1 MLQFLVNGICLG
13 SVIAIVG
20 LGFGLIYNTTG
31 VFHLAHGGVYVLAGY
46 AFWSARATWGLPL
59 FVCIPLALVVAA
71 IAGVLIN
78 QLVYQ
83 PLAERSASISVVMI
97 SSIGVQIVLE
107 NALALA
113 FGSQPRILRADMAH
127 IVSLGSVILTYTQ
140 TLQLIAGVFI
150 TVAFWI
156 FLKHSRA
163 GQICRAV
170 SDDETLALVL
180 GIQTKRVHAL
190 VFAVG
195 SVLAGAGSI
204 LVFLDVGMD
213 PYVGF
218 PAVLVAAA
226 ACIIGG
232 LRSFLT
238 PAIGGLILGVTQS
251 LVVWQTS
258 AQWRDPVTFGLL
270 ILFILIRK
278 QGLFGIYRRVEEA

>member
-1 MLQFLVNGICLG
+1 
-13 SVIAIVG
+13 
-20 LGFGLIYNTTG
+20 
-31 VFHLAHGGVYVLAGY
+31 
-46 AFWSARATWGLPL
+46 
-59 FVCIPLALVVAA
+59 
-71 IAGVLIN
+71 
-78 QLVYQ
+78 
-83 PLAERSASISVVMI
+83 
-97 SSIGVQIVLE
+97 VQIVLE

-113 FGSQPRILRADMAH
+113 FGSQPRILRADMGH
-127 IVSLGSVILTYTQ
+127 TVILGSVILTYTQ
-140 TLQLIAGVFI
+140 ILQLVVGVFI

-170 SDDETLALVL
+170 SDDETLAMVL
-180 GIQTKRVHAL
+180 GIQTKRVHAM
-190 VFAVG
+190 VFALG
-195 SVLAGAGSI
+195 SILAGAGSI

-218 PAVLVAAA
+218 PVVLVAAV

-278 QGLFGIYRRVEEA
+278 QGLFGNYRRVEEA